1 MTIVVLTRYSDSP
14 SENLYTGEDWKDA
27 MKALC
32 ESYCTEFT
40 IQQWS
45 DRNLIEEWKK

>member
-1 MTIVVLTRYSDSP
+1 MIIVVLTRYSDSQ

-32 ESYCTEFT
+32 DSPCTEFF
-40 IQQWS
+40 IQQW
-45 DRNLIEEWKK
+45 DNGKLVEEWIK